1 MTASL
6 VQSNNFSLTIEALNS
21 QLKASD
27 NKLQNRT
34 NQLIQLKLM
43 QEECVLE
50 SQKQNISFIKQNMN
64 IEEKLLLISNRLN
77 HLNETLLSNK
87 ITKTPPATTKTTNKL
102 ITSNFYL

>member
-1 MTASL
+1 M
-6 VQSNNFSLTIEALNS
+6 S
-21 QLKASD
+21 QFEE
-27 NKLQNRT
+27 NLQNRT

-77 HLNETLLSNK
+77 HLNETMLSNK
-87 ITKTPPATTKTTNKL
+87 ITKAPPSTTTPITTKTTTKL

>member
-1 MTASL
+1 M
-6 VQSNNFSLTIEALNS
+6 S
-21 QLKASD
+21 QFEE
-27 NKLQNRT
+27 NLQNRT

-77 HLNETLLSNK
+77 HLNETLFSNK
-87 ITKTPPATTKTTNKL
+87 ITKTPPSTTTTTKTTTKL

>member
-1 MTASL
+1 M
-6 VQSNNFSLTIEALNS
+6 S
-21 QLKASD
+21 QFEE
-27 NKLQNRT
+27 NLQNRT

-77 HLNETLLSNK
+77 HLNETLLYNK
-87 ITKTPPATTKTTNKL
+87 ITKTPPATTKITTKL

>member
-1 MTASL
+1 M
-6 VQSNNFSLTIEALNS
+6 S
-21 QLKASD
+21 QFEE
-27 NKLQNRT
+27 NLQNRT
-34 NQLIQLKLM
+34 NQLIQFKLM

-87 ITKTPPATTKTTNKL
+87 ITKTPPSTTTTTKTTTKL

>member
-1 MTASL
+1 M
-6 VQSNNFSLTIEALNS
+6 S
-21 QLKASD
+21 QFEE
-27 NKLQNRT
+27 NLQNRT

-50 SQKQNISFIKQNMN
+50 SQKQNISFIKQNLN

-77 HLNETLLSNK
+77 HLNETLFSNK
-87 ITKTPPATTKTTNKL
+87 ITKTPPSTTTTTKTTTKL

>member
-1 MTASL
+1 M
-6 VQSNNFSLTIEALNS
+6 S
-21 QLKASD
+21 QFEE
-27 NKLQNRT
+27 NLQNRT

-77 HLNETLLSNK
+77 HLNETMLSNK
-87 ITKTPPATTKTTNKL
+87 ITKAPPSTTTTTTTKTTTKL

>member
-1 MTASL
+1 M
-6 VQSNNFSLTIEALNS
+6 S
-21 QLKASD
+21 QFEE
-27 NKLQNRT
+27 NLQNRT

-50 SQKQNISFIKQNMN
+50 SRKKNISFIKQNMN

-87 ITKTPPATTKTTNKL
+87 ITKAPPFTTTTTKTTTKL